1 MKKYLTVLLADIA
14 EAKNNRP
21 DFRPMSDDE
30 IIPFEMDDYMDDTI
44 QDKDE
49 PDETPKGE
57 TKSKGNIREI
67 MGFSPEQF
75 PPADYWT
82 SEEAAE
88 LVVALNDIFAHF
100 HLGAS
105 YPRDLPPLMAYS
117 TLVGAMERYAP
128 IMPFGTWYLEF
139 CNYNPEECPFG
150 EAYCSC
156 NKLFSDDL
164 MKTDEERLTEALEK
178 ADTISGVHNY
188 CDRWCERC
196 RFSSRCSVGA
206 MSESEFEDTTPTH
219 AKIGLWYD
227 NSEKLLAAQTW
238 LKTQLTHID
247 TSLISVKKKERR
259 IFDRL
264 FNDVRRDI
272 DAVPVIQL
280 SERYMKQ
287 LLDWFKTDT
296 IKTLLETVENQEIGD
311 FTEGGLK
318 ESLSVIQWYLFFINV
333 KFRRAVGGKIE
344 DDDFGD
350 DCPKDSDGSAKIA
363 LISAENALVA
373 WSDFRQIQPDESAF
387 ALKMMAL
394 LQAIIEEGEREF
406 PDARAFVRAG
416 FDTIV

>member
-1 MKKYLTVLLADIA
+1 
-14 EAKNNRP
+14 
-21 DFRPMSDDE
+21 
-30 IIPFEMDDYMDDTI
+30 MDDTI

-49 PDETPKGE
+49 PDEAPKEE

-100 HLGAS
+100 HLAAS

-178 ADTISGVHNY
+178 PDTISGVHNY
-188 CDRWCERC
+188 CDAWCERC
-196 RFSSRCSVGA
+196 RFSERCSVGA
-206 MSESEFEDTTPTH
+206 FQRSDFED
-219 AKIGLWYD
+219 AKKPFELTLWQD
-227 NSEKLLAAQTW
+227 NSEKLAAAQTW
-238 LKTQLTHID
+238 LKTQSAQID
-247 TSLISVKKKERR
+247 KSWVAVKKKERR
-259 IFDRL
+259 IFDKL
-264 FNDVRRDI
+264 FNDVRRDL
-272 DAVPVIQL
+272 DAVPVVQL
-280 SERYMKQ
+280 SERYMSQ
-287 LLDWFKTDT
+287 MMEWSKTD
-296 IKTLLETVENQEIGD
+296 KVKNLLQSLENQA
-311 FTEGGLK
+311 FTEGSLR
-318 ESLSVIQWYLFFINV
+318 ESLTVIQWYQYFINV

-344 DDDFGD
+344 DEGDDDF
-350 DCPKDSDGSAKIA
+350 PKDSDGSAKIA
-363 LISAENALVA
+363 LMSAENALVA
-373 WSDFRQIQPDESAF
+373 WSDFRQIQPEEADF

-416 FDTIV
+416 FDTID